1 MMHSIHSVN
10 YSPEAVVPTSRGRKY
25 AEQEEN
31 IFGVLQWLAS
41 TVFRQDPEIVPEH
54 SGDEVVLSRIIVYEG
69 EDDMHVAECPVIP
82 GCVSQGSTKQEAFKN
97 LKEAMALCLEVREE
111 RGMPLTADMLELKD
125 AL

>member
-1 MMHSIHSVN
+1 MIDRIHSVN
-10 YSPEAVVPTSRGRKY
+10 YSPAAVASASEDRKY
-25 AEQEEN
+25 AEQEN
-31 IFGVLQWLAS
+31 IFGVLQWLAP
-41 TVFRQDPEIVPEH
+41 TVYLPDREIVPES
-54 SGDEVVLSRIIVYEG
+54 SGDEVVLSRIVVYEG
-69 EDDMHVAECPVIP
+69 EDGMYVAECPVIP

>member
-1 MMHSIHSVN
+1 MIDGKLN
-10 YSPEAVVPTSRGRKY
+10 YSPEAVAHALEGRKY
-25 AEQEEN
+25 AEPAYVSGGLNWREPM
-31 IFGVLQWLAS
+31 
-41 TVFRQDPEIVPEH
+41 VFRRDPEIVPES

-69 EDDMHVAECPVIP
+69 EDDMYVAECPVIP
-82 GCVSQGSTKQEAFKN
+82 GCVSQGSTKQEAFRN